1 MATGTGSGRF
11 RHSLK
16 LMMQE
21 QLFRG
26 VELIFTAYMVPA
38 LLVPLVWIGGRI
50 LKRMGPSESAM
61 RLSRIQGLYAGIA
74 GLCFLGWVAVRFGV
88 PIENG
93 GRVIGFVSWLIYIAL
108 NFTLAMLLVAFT
120 GEYGALPEGPV
131 KDRLFARF
139 LSIILVQPVA
149 TAFAYA
155 VLYRIMGL
163 VYHMKVVPLPGVQE
177 GI

>member
-11 RHSLK
+11 RDSLK

-21 QLFRG
+21 HLFRG
-26 VELIFTAYMVPA
+26 VELIFTANMVPA
-38 LLVPLVWIGGRI
+38 LLVPLVWIGRRI
-50 LKRMGPSESAM
+50 LKRIGPSESAM
-61 RLSRIQGLYAGIA
+61 RLGRIQNLYAMIA
-74 GLCFLGWVAVRFGV
+74 SVCFFGWVAVRFGV

-93 GRVIGFVSWLIYIAL
+93 GRVTGFVSWLIYIAL

-149 TAFAYA
+149 TAFAYT
-155 VLYRIMGL
+155 VLFRIMGL
-163 VYHMKVVPLPGVQE
+163 VYHMKVPPLPGVQE